1 MTESHRVIVL
11 GLGGIGSAAAYWAAR
26 RLGGEVLGLEQFELG
41 HGNGGSEDH
50 SRIIRLSYHTPAYVE
65 LAKAAYAAWHD
76 LEGDS
81 GETVVLK
88 TGGLDLAPADAT
100 IGLDDYR
107 TSMTAAGVEF
117 EELDADEVMARW
129 PQWRLGEDVTAL
141 FQEESGIAMASVANA
156 AHRRMAQAHGA
167 TLLATSEVTS
177 ISETDDGVVVTTNEG
192 TYETDR
198 LIVAAGAWTNR
209 VTGHLGVTFPL
220 EVTQEQVV
228 YLTPGDPA
236 RFAPERFPIWIWMT
250 EPSFYGFP
258 VFGEPAIKVAW
269 DRCELVTD
277 PETREFEPRA
287 DVTDAIRAFT
297 RAHLPGAD
305 HGVHWPRPVSTPS
318 PRTGTSSS
326 TVSPARSASSWRW
339 APVTPSSSP
348 QCSAR
353 SWSTSPS
360 TAPPVMT
367 SPHSAPTGPSSPSRT
382 RSAPTWFDRAGSA
395 PVGGIPRAA
404 QARNDRV
411 KGAGGSSSRQ
421 RASRRAWSSGER
433 PAA

>member
-1 MTESHRVIVL
+1 VTKSHRVIVL

-26 RLGGEVLGLEQFELG
+26 RLGGEVLGLEQFQLG

-50 SRIIRLSYHTPAYVE
+50 SRIIRLSYHTPGYVE

-107 TSMTAAGVEF
+107 TSMAAADVEF

-141 FQEESGIAMASVANA
+141 FQEESGIAIASVADA

-167 TLLATSEVTS
+167 TRLATSEVTS
-177 ISETDDGVVVTTNEG
+177 ITANDDGVVVTTNEG
-192 TYETDR
+192 THETDR

-228 YLTPGDPA
+228 YLTPGDPV

-277 PETREFEPRA
+277 PDTREFEPRA
-287 DVTDAIRAFT
+287 DVTEAIRDFT
-297 RAHLPGAD
+297 ATHLPGAD
-305 HGVHWPRPVSTPS
+305 HGVHLAKTCLYTLTPDRDFIVDRLPGS
-318 PRTGTSSS
+318 QHVFVAVGAGHAFKFASVLGSALVDLALDGTTGHDI
-326 TVSPARSASSWRW
+326 
-339 APVTPSSSP
+339 
-348 QCSAR
+348 
-353 SWSTSPS
+353 
-360 TAPPVMT
+360 TAFG
-367 SPHSAPTGPSSPSRT
+367 A
-382 RSAPTWFDRAGSA
+382 DRAILTEPD
-395 PVGGIPRAA
+395 PVRSYM
-404 QARNDRV
+404 V
-411 KGAGGSSSRQ
+411 
-421 RASRRAWSSGER
+421 
-433 PAA
+433 